1 MAPLTLARLRDAIV
15 TCQRCPRL
23 VAHREQASES
33 PPRAFAGQE
42 YWARPVP
49 GFGDLK
55 ARVLLVGL
63 APAAHGANRT
73 GRMFTGDGSDGMG
86 SSDFLARALHQ
97 TGFANQPSSR
107 SREDGYVLK
116 DAYLTAIC
124 RCAPPDN
131 RPLPEE
137 ITACGE
143 FLGEELRLLTQV
155 RAIVALGKLAFDQTL
170 RLLVAR
176 GAVLPRPKPAFAH
189 GARVELGTPWPVLLG
204 SYHPSRQNTQTRRL
218 TRAMLEDVFRRARGI
233 AEG

>member
-1 MAPLTLARLRDAIV
+1 MAPLTLARLGQTIIA
-15 TCQRCPRL
+15 CQRCPRL
-23 VAHREQASES
+23 VTHREQAAES
-33 PPRAFAGQE
+33 PPRAFVGQE

-49 GFGDLK
+49 GFGNPR

-86 SSDFLARALHQ
+86 SSDFLARALYQ

-107 SREDGYVLK
+107 SREDGYELK

-131 RPLPEE
+131 RPLPKE
-137 ITACGE
+137 IAACGE
-143 FLGEELRLLTQV
+143 FLAEELRLLSQV

-176 GAVLPRPKPAFAH
+176 GAVLPRPRPAFAH
-189 GARVELGTPWPVLLG
+189 GARVEMGVAWPVLLG
-204 SYHPSRQNTQTRRL
+204 SYHPSRQNTQTKRL
-218 TRAMLEDVFRRARGI
+218 TPAMLEEVFRAARAI
-233 AEG
+233 AD